1 MPNSANIQPQKKLVC
16 DKYRSQGTRTEGK
29 KKGAL
34 ENKLERPAIQIIEA
48 VQHKMDRHQ
57 STLHGCIV

>member
-1 MPNSANIQPQKKLVC
+1 MTNIEVRGQEQ
-16 DKYRSQGTRTEGK
+16 RK

>member
-1 MPNSANIQPQKKLVC
+1 VTNIEVRGQEQ
-16 DKYRSQGTRTEGK
+16 REK